1 MNKKFLSVVL
11 FGALMAGSSVTF
23 TGCIDN
29 DEPAGIE
36 NLRGAKAELLKAKAA
51 VETAKADYVT
61 MQARLVEANVKAKEI
76 ENQMQELELQK
87 KQAKTE
93 AEIAEINALLEVQKL
108 QWEKL
113 LVEAKQELAWAQKSY
128 EDALKAIELAE
139 TVVSESEQKILHSA
153 KVYLVAAAEDMNN
166 KHDAMITAQKNLS
179 NAYLN
184 YDEEEVKATFNRLI
198 ASKEYEKTV
207 KERSVKHLE
216 EMLAKDFGTADW
228 EKEVKELEDS
238 IEVINNEIR
247 GKQLEITTV
256 EQSDEYKAAKEEAEK
271 AWANLQLAKVPAD
284 FSYEIPAAIAM
295 NFNSTPNAPAD
306 HIVVEGD
313 KKFFKLTKE
322 ESATGV
328 LDNII
333 TPLVNTIDKDL
344 EKFTAEWE
352 ANKENAVK
360 DAEDNLEK
368 AKEAHTK
375 AVKDWKDALAKYE
388 ELGDYEVATDQAI
401 VNKVIDANFKQ
412 ATAQLNGNS
421 SEIEKAAQTAAR
433 NAIATAL
440 HKYYTDVNAK
450 VGLETAKFKINM
462 GSVVG
467 DVEKTLV
474 DWLSD
479 TALNGTYLNEIVNK
493 NWGTVDQFKNAL
505 VLGKEPKFITKIG
518 ENNAETEL
526 KTASEAAFGESKYYF
541 ATEQWLTVEPTA
553 ADIAQAYAKAY
564 DDAVNSNADATDKE
578 IKDALDEYTAFA
590 VVIAEQELADAKL
603 MPEQKTAY
611 EAFKKALTDEKAVIE
626 EHIADLKDTHKEA
639 DAAFVKMQESTQVIK
654 DQITALESSRTS
666 ITNIKNYLVQLIS
679 DAIPGNA
686 STAQE
691 FKDYVIGEL
700 DKVNADIIAIEKDI
714 NKLKKQLAQIEEGTY
729 TDQMYIEYKKVLLDE
744 ATKAYEAAKVVY
756 EDAQARL
763 QAVIEKL
770 TKASA
775 E

>member
-153 KVYLVAAAEDMNN
+153 KVYLVAAADDMNN

-184 YDEEEVKATFNRLI
+184 YDEEAVKAEINGNI
-198 ASKEYEKTV
+198 ALAEINKSAQERTV
-207 KERSVKHLE
+207 KNLE
-216 EMLAKDFGTADW
+216 ERLAKDYGTADW
-228 EKEVKELEDS
+228 EKEVKELTDS
-238 IEVINNEIR
+238 IDVLNKEKQ
-247 GKQLEITTV
+247 GKALEKDRIV
-256 EQSDEYKAAKEEAEK
+256 NSDEYKTAEK
-271 AWANLQLAKVPAD
+271 NLNKAWDNLQLATIPAD
-284 FSYEIPAAIAM
+284 FSYEVPAAIVGKIDAAGGY
-295 NFNSTPNAPAD
+295 FIT
-306 HIVVEGD
+306 EGD
-313 KKFFKLTKE
+313 KTFFKLSKDSEKAQGTLTDIIAPLIKE
-322 ESATGV
+322 
-328 LDNII
+328 
-333 TPLVNTIDKDL
+333 IDEDMKA
-344 EKFTAEWE
+344 FTAEWE
-352 ANKENAVK
+352 ANQENAVK
-360 DAEDNLEK
+360 KAEDELK
-368 AKEAHTK
+368 DAKEKHTE
-375 AVKDWKDALAKYE
+375 AVKKWKEKLAKYE
-388 ELGDYEVATDQAI
+388 ELGNYAVATDQKI

-412 ATAQLNGNS
+412 ATAQLNGSS

-462 GSVVG
+462 GVVG

-479 TALNGTYLNEIVNK
+479 TTLNGTYLNEIMKKHWNEQ
-493 NWGTVDQFKNAL
+493 WGNIEQFKMYLAPISVSEGGN
-505 VLGKEPKFITKIG
+505 GFITKIG

-526 KTASEAAFGESKYYF
+526 KTASGEAFGESKYYF
-541 ATEQWLTVEPTA
+541 ATKQWLTVEPTA
-553 ADIAQAYAKAY
+553 ADIAQAYAKAT
-564 DDAVNSNADATDKE
+564 SKNA
-578 IKDALDEYTAFA
+578 TAFK
-590 VVIAEQELADAKL
+590 VIDAEKVLADAKL
-603 MPEQKTAY
+603 MPEMKPAY
-611 EAFKKALTDEKAVIE
+611 EAFKKALVEEQTVIE
-626 EHIADLKDTHKEA
+626 KHIAGLTEAHKEA
-639 DAAFVKMQESTQVIK
+639 EAAFNKQKESIGTIDAEIVALGESMAAITKVKA
-654 DQITALESSRTS
+654 ALEELLKESLGGST
-666 ITNIKNYLVQLIS
+666 TEAEYKEAIS
-679 DAIPGNA
+679 KELEVAKAAVAA
-686 STAQE
+686 S
-691 FKDYVIGEL
+691 
-700 DKVNADIIAIEKDI
+700 EKTI
-714 NKLKKQLAQIEEGTY
+714 NSYKKQLAQIEEGTY

>member
-184 YDEEEVKATFNRLI
+184 YDEEAVKAEINGNI
-198 ASKEYEKTV
+198 ALAEINKSAQERTV
-207 KERSVKHLE
+207 KNLE
-216 EMLAKDFGTADW
+216 ERLAKDYGTADW
-228 EKEVKELEDS
+228 EKEVKELTDS
-238 IEVINNEIR
+238 IDVLNKEKQ
-247 GKQLEITTV
+247 GKALEKDRIV
-256 EQSDEYKAAKEEAEK
+256 NSDEYKTAEK
-271 AWANLQLAKVPAD
+271 NLNKAWDNLQLATIPAD
-284 FSYEIPAAIAM
+284 FSYEVPAAIVDKIDAAGGY
-295 NFNSTPNAPAD
+295 FIT
-306 HIVVEGD
+306 EGD
-313 KKFFKLTKE
+313 KTFFKLSKDSEKAQGTLTDIIAPLIKE
-322 ESATGV
+322 
-328 LDNII
+328 
-333 TPLVNTIDKDL
+333 IDEDMKA
-344 EKFTAEWE
+344 FTAEWE
-352 ANKENAVK
+352 ANQENAVK
-360 DAEDNLEK
+360 TAEDELK
-368 AKEAHTK
+368 DAKEKHTE
-375 AVKDWKDALAKYE
+375 AVKKWKEKLAKYE
-388 ELGDYEVATDQAI
+388 ELGNYAVATDQKI

-412 ATAQLNGNS
+412 ATAQLNGSS

-462 GSVVG
+462 GVVG

-479 TALNGTYLNEIVNK
+479 TTLNGTYLNEIMKKHWNEQ
-493 NWGTVDQFKNAL
+493 WGNIEQFKMYLAPISVSEGGN
-505 VLGKEPKFITKIG
+505 GFITKIG

-526 KTASEAAFGESKYYF
+526 KAASEAAFGESKYYF

-553 ADIAQAYAKAY
+553 ADIAQAYAKATSKN
-564 DDAVNSNADATDKE
+564 V
-578 IKDALDEYTAFA
+578 TAFK
-590 VVIAEQELADAKL
+590 VIDAEQALADAKL
-603 MPEQKTAY
+603 MPEMKPAY
-611 EAFKKALTDEKAVIE
+611 EAFKKALVEEQTVIE
-626 EHIADLKDTHKEA
+626 KHIAGLTEAHKEA
-639 DAAFVKMQESTQVIK
+639 EAAFNKQKESIETIDAEIVALGESMAAITKVKA
-654 DQITALESSRTS
+654 ALEELLKESLGGST
-666 ITNIKNYLVQLIS
+666 TEAEYKEAIS
-679 DAIPGNA
+679 KELEVAKAAVTA
-686 STAQE
+686 S
-691 FKDYVIGEL
+691 
-700 DKVNADIIAIEKDI
+700 EKTI
-714 NKLKKQLAQIEEGTY
+714 NSYKKQLAQIEEGTY

>member
-93 AEIAEINALLEVQKL
+93 AEIAKINALLEVQKL

-184 YDEEEVKATFNRLI
+184 YDEEAVKAEINGNI
-198 ASKEYEKTV
+198 ALAEINKSAQERTV
-207 KERSVKHLE
+207 KNLE
-216 EMLAKDFGTADW
+216 ERLAKDYGTADW
-228 EKEVKELEDS
+228 EKEVKELTDS
-238 IEVINNEIR
+238 IDVLNKEKQ
-247 GKQLEITTV
+247 GKALEKDRIV
-256 EQSDEYKAAKEEAEK
+256 NSDEYKTAEK
-271 AWANLQLAKVPAD
+271 NLNKAWDNLQLATIPAD
-284 FSYEIPAAIAM
+284 FSYEVPAAIVGKIDAAGGY
-295 NFNSTPNAPAD
+295 FIT
-306 HIVVEGD
+306 EGD
-313 KKFFKLTKE
+313 KTFFKLSKDSEKAQGTLTDIIAPLIKE
-322 ESATGV
+322 
-328 LDNII
+328 
-333 TPLVNTIDKDL
+333 IDEDMKA
-344 EKFTAEWE
+344 FTAEWE
-352 ANKENAVK
+352 ANQENAVK
-360 DAEDNLEK
+360 KAEDELK
-368 AKEAHTK
+368 DAKEKHTE
-375 AVKDWKDALAKYE
+375 AVKKWKEKLAKYE
-388 ELGDYEVATDQAI
+388 ELGNYAVATDQKI

-412 ATAQLNGNS
+412 ATAQLNGSS

-462 GSVVG
+462 GVVG

-479 TALNGTYLNEIVNK
+479 TTLNGTYLNEIMKKHWNEQ
-493 NWGTVDQFKNAL
+493 WGNIEQFKMYLAPISVSEGGN
-505 VLGKEPKFITKIG
+505 GFITKIG

-526 KTASEAAFGESKYYF
+526 KTASEEAFGESKYYF

-553 ADIAQAYAKAY
+553 ADIAQAYAKAT
-564 DDAVNSNADATDKE
+564 SKNA
-578 IKDALDEYTAFA
+578 TAFK
-590 VVIAEQELADAKL
+590 VIDAEKVLADAKL
-603 MPEQKTAY
+603 MPEMKPAY
-611 EAFKKALTDEKAVIE
+611 EAFKKALVEEQTVIE
-626 EHIADLKDTHKEA
+626 KHIAGLTEAHKEA
-639 DAAFVKMQESTQVIK
+639 EAAFNKQKESIETIDAEIVALGESMAAITKVKA
-654 DQITALESSRTS
+654 ALEELLKESLGGST
-666 ITNIKNYLVQLIS
+666 TEAEYKEAIS
-679 DAIPGNA
+679 KELEVAKAAVAA
-686 STAQE
+686 S
-691 FKDYVIGEL
+691 
-700 DKVNADIIAIEKDI
+700 EKTI
-714 NKLKKQLAQIEEGTY
+714 NSYKKQLAQIEEGTY

>member
-412 ATAQLNGNS
+412 ATAQLN
-421 SEIEKAAQTAAR
+421 
-433 NAIATAL
+433 
-440 HKYYTDVNAK
+440 
-450 VGLETAKFKINM
+450 
-462 GSVVG
+462 
-467 DVEKTLV
+467 
-474 DWLSD
+474 
-479 TALNGTYLNEIVNK
+479 
-493 NWGTVDQFKNAL
+493 
-505 VLGKEPKFITKIG
+505 
-518 ENNAETEL
+518 
-526 KTASEAAFGESKYYF
+526 
-541 ATEQWLTVEPTA
+541 
-553 ADIAQAYAKAY
+553 
-564 DDAVNSNADATDKE
+564 
-578 IKDALDEYTAFA
+578 
-590 VVIAEQELADAKL
+590 
-603 MPEQKTAY
+603 
-611 EAFKKALTDEKAVIE
+611 
-626 EHIADLKDTHKEA
+626 
-639 DAAFVKMQESTQVIK
+639 
-654 DQITALESSRTS
+654 
-666 ITNIKNYLVQLIS
+666 
-679 DAIPGNA
+679 
-686 STAQE
+686 
-691 FKDYVIGEL
+691 
-700 DKVNADIIAIEKDI
+700 
-714 NKLKKQLAQIEEGTY
+714 
-729 TDQMYIEYKKVLLDE
+729 
-744 ATKAYEAAKVVY
+744 
-756 EDAQARL
+756 
-763 QAVIEKL
+763 
-770 TKASA
+770 
-775 E
+775 

>member
-93 AEIAEINALLEVQKL
+93 AEIAKINALLEVQKL

-184 YDEEEVKATFNRLI
+184 YDEEAVKAEINGNI
-198 ASKEYEKTV
+198 ALAEINKSAQERTV
-207 KERSVKHLE
+207 KNLE
-216 EMLAKDFGTADW
+216 ERLAKDYGTADW
-228 EKEVKELEDS
+228 EKEVKELTDS
-238 IEVINNEIR
+238 IDVLNKEKQ
-247 GKQLEITTV
+247 GKALEKDRIV
-256 EQSDEYKAAKEEAEK
+256 NSDEYKTAEK
-271 AWANLQLAKVPAD
+271 NLNKAWDNLQLATIPAD
-284 FSYEIPAAIAM
+284 FSYEVPAAIVGKIDAAGGY
-295 NFNSTPNAPAD
+295 FIT
-306 HIVVEGD
+306 EGD
-313 KKFFKLTKE
+313 KTFFKLSKDSEKAQGTLTDIIAPLIKE
-322 ESATGV
+322 
-328 LDNII
+328 
-333 TPLVNTIDKDL
+333 IDEDMKA
-344 EKFTAEWE
+344 FTAEWE
-352 ANKENAVK
+352 ANQENAVK
-360 DAEDNLEK
+360 KAEDELK
-368 AKEAHTK
+368 DAKEKHTE
-375 AVKDWKDALAKYE
+375 AVKKWKEKLAKYE
-388 ELGDYEVATDQAI
+388 ELGNYAVATDQKI

-412 ATAQLNGNS
+412 ATAQLNGSS

-450 VGLETAKFKINM
+450 VGLETAKFKIKM
-462 GSVVG
+462 GVVG

-479 TALNGTYLNEIVNK
+479 TTLNGTYLNEIMKKHWNEQ
-493 NWGTVDQFKNAL
+493 WGNIEQFKMYLAPISVSEGGN
-505 VLGKEPKFITKIG
+505 GFITKIG

-526 KTASEAAFGESKYYF
+526 KTASEEAFGESKYYF

-553 ADIAQAYAKAY
+553 ADIAQAYAKAT
-564 DDAVNSNADATDKE
+564 SKNA
-578 IKDALDEYTAFA
+578 TAFK
-590 VVIAEQELADAKL
+590 VIDAEKVLADAKL
-603 MPEQKTAY
+603 MPEMKPAY
-611 EAFKKALTDEKAVIE
+611 EAFKKALVEEQTVIE
-626 EHIADLKDTHKEA
+626 KHIAGLTEAHKEA
-639 DAAFVKMQESTQVIK
+639 EAAFNKQKESIETIDAEIVALGESMAAITKVKA
-654 DQITALESSRTS
+654 ALEELLKESLGGST
-666 ITNIKNYLVQLIS
+666 TEAEYKEAIS
-679 DAIPGNA
+679 KELEVAKAAVAA
-686 STAQE
+686 S
-691 FKDYVIGEL
+691 
-700 DKVNADIIAIEKDI
+700 EKTI
-714 NKLKKQLAQIEEGTY
+714 NSYKKQLAQIEEGTY